1 MRLRAVSCTGHL
13 VRPRKGAERFA
24 CPPQTPTSCI
34 TVTRV
39 FGRNKLHADWI
50 FSARKEFRCPT
61 HLDFIPAQLQYPTR
75 CRTPIPQSCHASHR
89 SQALLPSCAAPS
101 FKRGLKRGV
110 VRTRGRFKVLW
121 RLFDLS
127 SLSECVRHEKGGS
140 SRADTEFNLPRSN
153 QPLHTSYA
161 DFTNQT
167 KPRSAELV

>member
-1 MRLRAVSCTGHL
+1 V
-13 VRPRKGAERFA
+13 RKGVGLSQLCASAPHLAQAILCDPEKELNVLPVRHKRQ
-24 CPPQTPTSCI
+24 PPA
-34 TVTRV
+34 VTRV

-50 FSARKEFRCPT
+50 FSARKATRCPT

-75 CRTPIPQSCHASHR
+75 CRTSVPPSCHASHR

-127 SLSECVRHEKGGS
+127 SLSECVRHEKGVRQGPIRVPNS
-140 SRADTEFNLPRSN
+140 TFHVQINLYT
-153 QPLHTSYA
+153 LHM
-161 DFTNQT
+161 
-167 KPRSAELV
+167 PI